1 MRFFVIFFLF
11 IYCTTILSQVY
22 NLDGVKLHSKDKPQ
36 QERTSISLN
45 EEGPIELKNHFAVSF
60 DISFWSLKYF
70 GPIFRA
76 FNNDKELVRLV
87 FNHFQD
93 KENYLLQLFLGD
105 SKDPL
110 VVKLDRSSFSINE
123 WINIKIEFDLKT
135 DSVFL
140 YLNDRPIE
148 NRRHS
153 LPEKI
158 NLYAYFG
165 LIELGD
171 IMDYDLA
178 AVYLKNILI
187 EENYKQKHFWQL
199 NPYDN
204 HYYLDKIDNRKI
216 LLTNTDWLLNDHYY
230 WYKKS
235 EFTTNSYPLF
245 AYDSTNSKIFIDVKD
260 RLIIFDLVT
269 QTDSIINY
277 KNHRPGLYHM
287 LLYDEFRNKLYSTF
301 WGQGPVSV
309 YDFTLNE
316 WTAIDT
322 TGDVNGHYYGSVKFI
337 NPADSLIYM
346 YGGYGWY
353 TAKDKLF
360 KYNFNTAAW
369 EEVSVS
375 TSIGYKF
382 NLAVGQGF
390 NTEQYLFW
398 GGFGNETGKQ
408 EEGFIQYHDLYSF
421 DLVSRNFNKIWS
433 YKNGEEF
440 KKYSHLFHNL
450 YLDVK
455 DSSFYFFRDYIDSNE
470 VFLQLFKGDLKKSG
484 ITKVGKNLF
493 NGYRENTG
501 NVFIC
506 FNSGTN
512 EFILVKKDINSS
524 KVVLYGLRY
533 PPIQDQLLLPV
544 ISKKETRTQFLIILF
559 LGSILLLSIFIYLF
573 TKGKKSKRIQDVHNL
588 TPEIE
593 HKTSKNYI
601 KTFGGLSILN
611 SQGIDIL
618 SQFSPKLKEIF
629 VLILIRSINNHN
641 SGITSEE
648 LSVTIWPDSSP
659 ESAKSNRGVAI
670 NKIRKALTSVPG
682 IELEFN
688 NKLWVAKIEGEAKCD
703 YLEYL
708 KIRSL
713 LKNDYNANNELFA
726 NCLSLLEE
734 GEFLKGIS
742 YEWLDSFKLAVNNE
756 IIALLKEFLNGKS
769 KQQPNDVNL
778 KLKICDII
786 LKFDSVDEDVF
797 KFKIRTHYRTGNHQ
811 LAKNAYK
818 IFIAEYKHLYDE
830 EYPQTFQEILISK

>member
-1 MRFFVIFFLF
+1 MRFFIIFFLF
-11 IYCTTILSQVY
+11 IYCTTIVSQTY
-22 NLDGVKLHSKDKPQ
+22 DLDGVKFHSKDKPHH
-36 QERTSISLN
+36 ERTSIYLN
-45 EEGPIELKNHFAVSF
+45 EDGPIELRNHFAISF

-76 FNNDKELVRLV
+76 HNNNSELARLV
-87 FNHFQD
+87 FNHFED
-93 KENYLLQLFLGD
+93 NKNYLLQLFLGN

-110 VVKLDRSSFSINE
+110 VIKLDRKSFSINE

-140 YLNDRPIE
+140 YFNDRLIE
-148 NRRHS
+148 NRSHS

-165 LIELGD
+165 LIELGN

-235 EFTTNSYPLF
+235 ELTINNYPLF
-245 AYDSTNSKIFIDVKD
+245 AYDPINSKIFIDEKS

-277 KNHRPGLYHM
+277 KNQRPGLYHE
-287 LLYDEFRNKLYSTF
+287 LLYNEFTNKLYSTF
-301 WGQGPVSV
+301 RGQGPVSV
-309 YDFTLNE
+309 YDFTLND

-360 KYNFNTAAW
+360 KYNFNTSAW
-369 EEVSVS
+369 EEVSV
-375 TSIGYKF
+375 TQNFGHRYNI
-382 NLAVGQGF
+382 AIGQGF

-433 YKNGEEF
+433 YKNGKEF
-440 KKYSHLFHNL
+440 KKYSHFFPNL

-455 DSSFYFFRDYIDSNE
+455 DSSFYFFRDHIDSNE
-470 VFLQLFKGDLKKSG
+470 VFLQMFNGDLKESG
-484 ITKVGKNLF
+484 ITKVGEYLF
-493 NGYRENTG
+493 NGYIGSTG
-501 NVFIC
+501 NAFFC
-506 FNSGTN
+506 FASGNN
-512 EFILVKKDINSS
+512 EFIFIQQDYDSS
-524 KVVLYGLRY
+524 KVFVYGLRY
-533 PPIQDQLLLPV
+533 PPITKQMLLPK
-544 ISKKETRTQFLIILF
+544 ISNNKSDNHQAIILITGAVF
-559 LGSILLLSIFIYLF
+559 LLGVLIYLF
-573 TKGKKSKRIQDVHNL
+573 AKRKKSKSKKNSSYLMPQ
-588 TPEIE
+588 PEI
-593 HKTSKNYI
+593 KLSKNFI

-611 SQGIDIL
+611 NHGIDIL

-629 VLILIRSINNHN
+629 LLILIRSINNHN

-670 NKIRKALTSVPG
+670 NKIRKALSSVPG
-682 IELEFN
+682 VELEFN
-688 NKLWVAKIEGEAKCD
+688 NKLWVVKIEEEASCD
-703 YLEYL
+703 YVEYL

-713 LKNDYNANNELFA
+713 LKNDNTANNEIFVH
-726 NCLSLLEE
+726 CLSLLGE

-756 IIALLKEFLNGKS
+756 IIMFLKELLNGNS
-769 KQQPNDVNL
+769 KQISFDINL
-778 KLKICDII
+778 RLKICDII
-786 LKFDSVDEDVF
+786 LKFDSVDEKAF
-797 KFKIRTHYRTGNHQ
+797 KFKIKTHYESGNHQ
-811 LAKNAYK
+811 LAKNTYS
-818 IFIAEYKHLYDE
+818 IFTAEYKHLYDE
-830 EYPQTFQEILISK
+830 EYPLNFQEILFSE